1 MYDWEKPRSHAG
13 GRSQLSF
20 ANKKGN
26 RSQTRRIP
34 SAEQAQARILVV
46 EDQEDVRRMLV
57 TALEIEGHA
66 VAEAANAAEGLQR
79 LREARYNLVLSDY
92 AMPGGTGT
100 WMLHEA
106 SRLGLMDD
114 TVALIVTAHPEV
126 KDLAEVEVITKP
138 LDLDFFLDQVRR
150 VLASEGANGGGKG
163 PTPRR
168 QGPKRASR
176 AHRVELALY
185 ISSASPASIQACRN
199 LERLLSDFDQ
209 SQVKFT
215 VCDLVTNPRGGEAD
229 RVAFTPTLV
238 KRYPEPR
245 MWVLGN
251 LKDSDIVADLL
262 RMCGVDARE

>member
-1 MYDWEKPRSHAG
+1 MYDWEKSRSHGAG
-13 GRSQLSF
+13 RPQLDVASE
-20 ANKKGN
+20 KGN
-26 RSQTRRIP
+26 RSEGRRIP
-34 SAEQAQARILVV
+34 STDPQRAQILVV

-57 TALEIEGHA
+57 TALEIEGHD

-79 LREARYNLVLSDY
+79 LQEARYNLVLSDY

-126 KDLAEVEVITKP
+126 KDLAEVEVIAKP
-138 LDLDFFLDQVRR
+138 LDLDFFLEQVRR
-150 VLASEGANGGGKG
+150 VLASEGANGVGKDR
-163 PTPRR
+163 TPRR
-168 QGPKRASR
+168 HGAKRMSS
-176 AHRVELALY
+176 AHRVELVLY

-199 LERLLSDFDQ
+199 LERLLAGFVQ

-215 VCDLVTNPRGGEAD
+215 VCDLVADPRGGEAD
-229 RVAFTPTLV
+229 RIAFTPTLV

-251 LKDSDIVADLL
+251 LKDSGIVADLL
-262 RMCGVDARE
+262 RMCGVDAKE

>member
-1 MYDWEKPRSHAG
+1 MEPQR
-13 GRSQLSF
+13 
-20 ANKKGN
+20 
-26 RSQTRRIP
+26 
-34 SAEQAQARILVV
+34 ARILVV

-66 VAEAANAAEGLQR
+66 VAEAANANEGLQR
-79 LREARYNLVLSDY
+79 LRDGRFNLVLSDY

-126 KDLAEVEVITKP
+126 TDLAEVEVITKP
-138 LDLDFFLDQVRR
+138 LDLDFFLEQVRR
-150 VLASEGANGGGKG
+150 VLASGGAGGVAAG
-163 PTPRR
+163 PDPGRR
-168 QGPKRASR
+168 GAQRV
-176 AHRVELALY
+176 AHRVELVLY
-185 ISSASPASIQACRN
+185 ISSASPASIQARRN
-199 LERLLSDFDQ
+199 LERLLAVFNQ

-215 VCDLVTNPRGGEAD
+215 VCDLVADPRGGDAD
-229 RVAFTPTLV
+229 RIAFTPTLV

-251 LKDSDIVADLL
+251 LRDSDIVADLL